1 MRTNTRARRVG
12 ILAAAVTL
20 TATSI
25 AATTPATADDTA
37 PTYTVKETKSPFDEH
52 AGPLSSNTF
61 FFPRTEHLTE
71 EEKKTIA
78 IQPLSSRYL
87 LFTGRLAMLLAPIAW
102 LSSLGR

>member
-1 MRTNTRARRVG
+1 MRTNTRTGRVG

-25 AATTPATADDTA
+25 AATTPAMADNA

-71 EEKKTIA
+71 QEKTTIA
-78 IQPLSSRYL
+78 VQPLSSRYL

>member
-1 MRTNTRARRVG
+1 MRTNTRTRRVG
-12 ILAAAVTL
+12 TLAAAVAL
-20 TATSI
+20 TTTTV
-25 AATTPATADDTA
+25 AATTPAMADTA

-52 AGPLSSNTF
+52 AGPLSSNTY

-87 LFTGRLAMLLAPIAW
+87 LFSGRLAMLLAPIAW